1 MKRLLISMFVLSMA
15 AFAADLAGTWKATA
29 DGPNGSMERTFVFK
43 VDGAKLTGETTSSML
58 GKSTIADGKID
69 GDSFSFTITANFQGN
84 EMKLN
89 YKGKVTGNEIKITS
103 QMAGGDGG
111 GQPIEWTGKK
121 VQ

>member
-29 DGPNGSMERTFVFK
+29 EGPQGSMERTFVFK
-43 VDGAKLTGETTSSML
+43 VDGTKLTGETTSSML

-69 GDSFSFTITANFQGN
+69 GDNFSFTITASMQGTDL
-84 EMKLN
+84 KLSYN
-89 YKGKVTGNEIKITS
+89 GKVTGNEFKVTS
-103 QMAGGDGG
+103 QVEGGDGSQG
-111 GQPIEWTGKK
+111 SFEWTGKK